1 MIMKFKEQNSMMF
14 ECITI
19 IIQSL
24 IFLKSIYMENE
35 S

>member
-14 ECITI
+14 EWITI

>member
-1 MIMKFKEQNSMMF
+1 MIMEFKEKILMMF
-14 ECITI
+14 EWIAI

-24 IFLKSIYMENE
+24 IFLKSIYLENE